1 MHRQSIRF
9 RLTVWYATIL
19 TAGLGLFGGLL
30 WISLRHQLLADLDRD
45 LAGRA
50 GRLELFFRNE
60 TAKEGARRTP
70 EHLALELREFC
81 QALPETSY
89 VSLEGSN
96 GFSFHFPANAVTSP
110 AESRMMQRQFQLGDQ
125 VFSLELGTPT
135 EDVVYV
141 LGLLRL
147 LLLSLV
153 PVVVAIA
160 CIGGFFISRRA
171 LKPVQDVTAAALMIS
186 IENLAGR
193 LPVPATGDEIARLA
207 EVLNSMLGRLESA
220 VKTLSQFA
228 ADASHELRTP
238 LAVIRTTA
246 ELALRRGRSPESYR
260 ESLQNVVAEA
270 ERMTQ
275 LVEDLLTL
283 ARSDT
288 AVSVMPRLPV
298 DLRDILSAVQ
308 EEMAGLAEQRQIH
321 VKLTLGNQPA
331 VIAGNRPAL
340 HRLFV
345 LLLDNALKYSHTGG
359 AVLVEIK
366 PAELR
371 HPDVDPAQGS
381 LTVTIRDFGTGI
393 AEADLPHIFERFYRA
408 DPARSG
414 GGHGL
419 GLPLAE
425 TIARAHGAT
434 IEVASTEGK
443 GSTFR
448 VVFTSR
454 ETQADASVY
463 PAVPAAHP
471 APYTSVL
478 PGFPGERNPTETT
491 AVAPI
496 QRSGLQ

>member
-1 MHRQSIRF
+1 MMHRQSIRF
-9 RLTVWYATIL
+9 RLTVWYAAVL

-30 WISLRHQLLADLDRD
+30 WFSLRHQLLADIDHD

-50 GRLELFFRNE
+50 TRLESFYRSE
-60 TAKEGARRTP
+60 MSEDGGHITRR
-70 EHLALELREFC
+70 HLTIELQEFC

-89 VSLEGSN
+89 VNLQGSD
-96 GFSFHFPANAVTSP
+96 GFSFSFPANAVTAP
-110 AESRMMQRQFQLGDQ
+110 ARSRILQHQFMIGSAT
-125 VFSLELGTPT
+125 FFLELGAPT
-135 EDVVYV
+135 SDVVYV

-147 LLLSLV
+147 LLWSLV

-160 CIGGFFISRRA
+160 CVGGFWISRRA

-186 IENLAGR
+186 IENLSGR

-260 ESLQNVVAEA
+260 ESLQAVVGEA

-288 AVSVMPRLPV
+288 AVAAMPRLPV
-298 DLRDILSAVQ
+298 DLREILRAVC
-308 EEMAGLAEQRQIH
+308 EELAGLADQRQIRIR
-321 VKLTLGNQPA
+321 LTLGARPA

-345 LLLDNALKYSHTGG
+345 LLLDNALKYSPGG
-359 AVLVEIK
+359 GSVLVQINSLEVP
-366 PAELR
+366 PAEAEQAEGR
-371 HPDVDPAQGS
+371 WSV
-381 LTVTIRDFGTGI
+381 TVRDFGTGI
-393 AEADLPHIFERFYRA
+393 QEADLPHIFERFYRA
-408 DPARSG
+408 DRARSG

-425 TIARAHGAT
+425 SIARAHGAS
-434 IEVASTEGK
+434 IEVQSTEGE
-443 GSTFR
+443 GSSFR
-448 VVFTSR
+448 VIFPSR
-454 ETQADASVY
+454 EPVPDAPVY
-463 PAVPAAHP
+463 PSTPESIPRVPAALHAEP
-471 APYTSVL
+471 DA
-478 PGFPGERNPTETT
+478 
-491 AVAPI
+491 AD
-496 QRSGLQ
+496 RSPVP

>member
-1 MHRQSIRF
+1 MLHRRSIRF
-9 RLTVWYATIL
+9 RLTVWYAAVL
-19 TAGLGLFGGLL
+19 TGGLALFGGLL
-30 WISLRHQLLADLDRD
+30 WVSLRHRLLADIDRE

-50 GRLELFFRNE
+50 SRLEFFIRNE
-60 TAKEGARRTP
+60 ATEPGVDMAD
-70 EHLALELREFC
+70 ELQDFC

-89 VSLEGSN
+89 VGLRSAG
-96 GFSFHFPANAVTSP
+96 GFSFHYPSSATGVP
-110 AESRMMQRQFQLGDQ
+110 PRSRMLQRQFLVNGEMFDLQLGAPAQ
-125 VFSLELGTPT
+125 
-135 EDVVYV
+135 DVRYV

-147 LLLSLV
+147 LLWGLV
-153 PVVVAIA
+153 PVVGAIA
-160 CIGGFFISRRA
+160 CIGGYWLSGRA

-186 IENLAGR
+186 IENLSGR

-246 ELALRRGRSPESYR
+246 ELALRRGRPPESYR
-260 ESLQNVVAEA
+260 ESLDTVVTES

-288 AVSVMPRLPV
+288 TVASMPRLPV
-298 DLRDILSAVQ
+298 DLRDILRAVHA
-308 EEMAGLAEQRQIH
+308 EMASLSDKRRIQVQLSLAEE
-321 VKLTLGNQPA
+321 PA
-331 VIAGNRPAL
+331 VVAGNRPAL

-345 LLLDNALKYSHTGG
+345 LLLDNAVKYSHAGG
-359 AVLVEIK
+359 SVLVNLGRVEGR
-366 PAELR
+366 L
-371 HPDVDPAQGS
+371 G
-381 LTVTIRDFGTGI
+381 VTIRDFGTGI

-408 DPARSG
+408 DRARSG

-434 IEVASTEGK
+434 IEVRSTVGEG
-443 GSTFR
+443 SSFR
-448 VVFTSR
+448 VIFAQRDVLA
-454 ETQADASVY
+454 EPPVY
-463 PAVPAAHP
+463 PE
-471 APYTSVL
+471 VL
-478 PGFPGERNPTETT
+478 AENPG
-491 AVAPI
+491 VAP
-496 QRSGLQ
+496 LQ

>member
-1 MHRQSIRF
+1 MLHRRSIRF
-9 RLTVWYATIL
+9 RLTVWYAAVLIG
-19 TAGLGLFGGLL
+19 GLALFGGLL
-30 WISLRHQLLADLDRD
+30 WVSLRHQLLADIDRD

-50 GRLELFFRNE
+50 SRLESYFRNE
-60 TAKEGARRTP
+60 SARRGVNLID
-70 EHLALELREFC
+70 ELEEFC

-89 VSLEGSN
+89 VGLRGAH
-96 GFSFHFPANAVTSP
+96 GFSFHFPPSATGVP
-110 AESRMMQRQFQLGDQ
+110 ARSRMLERQFQVNGEIYD
-125 VFSLELGTPT
+125 LELGARAQ
-135 EDVVYV
+135 DVRYV

-147 LLLSLV
+147 LLWSLV
-153 PVVVAIA
+153 PVVGAIA
-160 CIGGFFISRRA
+160 CMGGYWLSGRA

-186 IENLAGR
+186 IENLSGR

-246 ELALRRGRSPESYR
+246 ELALRRGRPPESYR
-260 ESLQNVVAEA
+260 ESLDIVVTES
-270 ERMTQ
+270 ERMTR

-288 AVSVMPRLPV
+288 TAASMPRVPV
-298 DLRDILSAVQ
+298 DLRDILRAVHAEMDSLADKHGIQ
-308 EEMAGLAEQRQIH
+308 VQMSLGEE
-321 VKLTLGNQPA
+321 PA
-331 VIAGNRPAL
+331 VVAGNRPAL

-345 LLLDNALKYSHTGG
+345 LLLDNALKYSHAGG
-359 AVLVEIK
+359 SVLVNLGRVEGR
-366 PAELR
+366 L
-371 HPDVDPAQGS
+371 G
-381 LTVTIRDFGTGI
+381 VTIRDFGTGI

-408 DPARSG
+408 DRARSG

-434 IEVASTEGK
+434 IDVHSTVGE

-448 VVFTSR
+448 VTFAQR
-454 ETQADASVY
+454 D
-463 PAVPAAHP
+463 
-471 APYTSVL
+471 VL
-478 PGFPGERNPTETT
+478 PEPPAYPEVLVESPG
-491 AVAPI
+491 AAP
-496 QRSGLQ
+496 LQ

>member
-1 MHRQSIRF
+1 MMQRHSIRF
-9 RLTVWYATIL
+9 RLTVWYAAVL
-19 TAGLGLFGGLL
+19 SAGLALFGGLL
-30 WISLRHQLLADLDRD
+30 WLSLRHQLLADIDND

-50 GRLELFFRNE
+50 TRLESYYRSE
-60 TAKEGARRTP
+60 AAEEGSHITRQ
-70 EHLALELREFC
+70 HLTTELQEFC

-89 VSLEGSN
+89 VNLQGSN
-96 GFSFHFPANAVTSP
+96 GFSFHYPTNVLSLPAR
-110 AESRMMQRQFQLGDQ
+110 SRMLSRQFRIGTDT
-125 VFSLELGTPT
+125 FFLELGAPT
-135 EDVVYV
+135 SDALYV

-147 LLLSLV
+147 LLWSLV

-160 CIGGFFISRRA
+160 CVGGFWMSRRA

-186 IENLAGR
+186 IENLSGR
-193 LPVPATGDEIARLA
+193 LPVPESGDEIARLA

-288 AVSVMPRLPV
+288 AVAAMPRLPV
-298 DLRDILSAVQ
+298 DLREILRAVYD
-308 EEMAGLAEQRQIH
+308 EMAGLADDRQIQI
-321 VKLTLGNQPA
+321 KLNPGARPAVVAGNQ
-331 VIAGNRPAL
+331 PAL

-345 LLLDNALKYSHTGG
+345 VLLDNALKYSQSGG
-359 AVLVEIK
+359 FVM
-366 PAELR
+366 
-371 HPDVDPAQGS
+371 VDLDGNAQG
-381 LTVTIRDFGTGI
+381 LQVTVRDFGSGI
-393 AEADLPHIFERFYRA
+393 READLPHIFERFYRA
-408 DPARSG
+408 DSTRGG

-425 TIARAHGAT
+425 TIARAHGAS
-434 IEVASTEGK
+434 IEVRSAEGE
-443 GSTFR
+443 GSSFR
-448 VVFTSR
+448 VKFPWR
-454 ETQADASVY
+454 EGSPETPGYLSQQAVYAGGQAGGSVLQESGTI
-463 PAVPAAHP
+463 AE
-471 APYTSVL
+471 TSVSPL
-478 PGFPGERNPTETT
+478 PGP
-491 AVAPI
+491 
-496 QRSGLQ
+496 GLQ

>member
-1 MHRQSIRF
+1 MMHRQSIRF
-9 RLTVWYATIL
+9 RLTAWYAAVL

-30 WISLRHQLLADLDRD
+30 WLSLRHQLLADLDHD

-50 GRLELFFRNE
+50 SRLESFYRHE
-60 TAKEGARRTP
+60 MAEDGGHITTR
-70 EHLALELREFC
+70 HLTIELQEFC

-89 VSLEGSN
+89 VALQGSD
-96 GFSFHFPANAVTSP
+96 GFAFHFPADATVVP
-110 AESRMMQRQFQLGDQ
+110 AQSRMLQHQFQIGDQ
-125 VFSLELGTPT
+125 VFYLELGTPT

-147 LLLSLV
+147 LLWSLV

-160 CIGGFFISRRA
+160 CVGGFWISRRA

-186 IENLAGR
+186 IENLSGR

-220 VKTLSQFA
+220 VKTLSHFA

-260 ESLQNVVAEA
+260 ESLQAVVAEA

-288 AVSVMPRLPV
+288 AVTAMPRLPI
-298 DLRDILSAVQ
+298 DLREILGAVY
-308 EEMAGLAEQRQIH
+308 EEMAGLADQRRIH
-321 VKLTLGNQPA
+321 VKLTLGARPA
-331 VIAGNRPAL
+331 VVAGNRPAL

-345 LLLDNALKYSHTGG
+345 LLLDNALKYSHSGG
-359 AVLVEIK
+359 SILVDVERI
-366 PAELR
+366 
-371 HPDVDPAQGS
+371 DVDHAGGRLS
-381 LTVTIRDFGTGI
+381 VTVRDFGTGI
-393 AEADLPHIFERFYRA
+393 READLPHIFERFYRA
-408 DPARSG
+408 DRARSG

-425 TIARAHGAT
+425 TIARAHGAF
-434 IEVASTEGK
+434 IEVRSTEGA
-443 GSTFR
+443 GSSFR
-448 VVFTSR
+448 VIFTPR
-454 ETQADASVY
+454 ETLTEAPVF
-463 PAVPAAHP
+463 P
-471 APYTSVL
+471 APQGGYTSV
-478 PGFPGERNPTETT
+478 PP
-491 AVAPI
+491 V
-496 QRSGLQ
+496 LQGQPDALT